1 MRRGLALTPRRI
13 TMHRAS
19 SPYGA
24 GRTPTGFTPISAPK
38 AAISNRNFQQLKTRV
53 THRKHSPDPKSNRNF
68 RSTNLTGGIACR
80 AGCSPSTPK
89 LRPTRKSAP
98 GRRIQRHAPAEAGSR
113 NARSGRFQVILRRGA
128 NCAGLR
134 SNHPQPA
141 PTGSSVVVLGPGSIR
156 AFSMF
161 LAHQRT
167 ASAAGYLTNLAPIS
181 NRSDPRLEMPETYT
195 KQRTGTLSNRHKF
208 THSKFRLRFAS
219 PPARVARLRLR
230 TLAFALPI
238 PSPPPIDLVPS
249 DHHFHSMRGA
259 CNSSPAASLGTQ
271 ISNRHLAPLE
281 RDVNIRKQKDPPI
294 LIGTN
299 RHNSPTSLPRRS
311 VTAGQRSALTREPLN
326 LCTLP
331 HGRKEREGDVNC

>member
-1 MRRGLALTPRRI
+1 MLLSSCSNRRE
-13 TMHRAS
+13 
-19 SPYGA
+19 
-24 GRTPTGFTPISAPK
+24 GRTMPIHLRPERPIAAPISTL
-38 AAISNRNFQQLKTRV
+38 SGSQN
-53 THRKHSPDPKSNRNF
+53 S
-68 RSTNLTGGIACR
+68 G
-80 AGCSPSTPK
+80 
-89 LRPTRKSAP
+89 
-98 GRRIQRHAPAEAGSR
+98 AE
-113 NARSGRFQVILRRGA
+113 
-128 NCAGLR
+128 
-134 SNHPQPA
+134 H
-141 PTGSSVVVLGPGSIR
+141 T
-156 AFSMF
+156 
-161 LAHQRT
+161 
-167 ASAAGYLTNLAPIS
+167 S

-219 PPARVARLRLR
+219 PPARAPRPRLR
-230 TLAFALPI
+230 TLAFALPN
-238 PSPPPIDLVPS
+238 PAPPPIDLAPS

-259 CNSSPAASLGTQ
+259 CNSAPAASLGTQ

-311 VTAGQRSALTREPLN
+311 VTAGQRSALTRQPLA